1 MGLGQ
6 IIGIEENIV
15 LLKLKE
21 DIDITKSLIGLYMVF
36 KDEER
41 IMVGEVTNIKD
52 GIAYVNLLGEIKNNQ
67 FVFGAVHK
75 PSLMADRKSTRLNSS
90 H

>member
-41 IMVGEVTNIKD
+41 IMVAKK
-52 GIAYVNLLGEIKNNQ
+52 L
-67 FVFGAVHK
+67 
-75 PSLMADRKSTRLNSS
+75 
-90 H
+90 